1 MARNRKRRKPVAE
14 INVVPYIDVM
24 LVLLIIFMV
33 TAPLLNLGVDVDLPQ
48 ASAEPMQNESEPVV
62 VTVTREGLFFL
73 TVGGE
78 HEEVDAE
85 TLKGKVAA
93 FVRNNPKL
101 TVLVGGDRSVE
112 YGKVFQAMA
121 LLQQAGAPKVGLM
134 ADPPPP
140 PGSAP

>member
-48 ASAEPMQNESEPVV
+48 ASAEPLQNDDEPIVV
-62 VTVTREGLFFL
+62 SVTRDGAFFL
-73 TVGGE
+73 TVGRD
-78 HEEVDAE
+78 HEEVDGE
-85 TLKGKVAA
+85 TLKAKIGA

-112 YGKVFQAMA
+112 YGKVYQAMA

-134 ADPPPP
+134 AEPPPP
-140 PGSAP
+140 ASAR

>member
-1 MARNRKRRKPVAE
+1 MSRNRKRRKPVSE

-48 ASAEPMQNESEPVV
+48 ASAEPLQNDDEPIVV
-62 VTVTREGLFFL
+62 SVTREGAFFL

-85 TLKGKVAA
+85 TLKAKIGA

-112 YGKVFQAMA
+112 YGKVYQAMA

-134 ADPPPP
+134 AEPPP
-140 PGSAP
+140 PGAGG